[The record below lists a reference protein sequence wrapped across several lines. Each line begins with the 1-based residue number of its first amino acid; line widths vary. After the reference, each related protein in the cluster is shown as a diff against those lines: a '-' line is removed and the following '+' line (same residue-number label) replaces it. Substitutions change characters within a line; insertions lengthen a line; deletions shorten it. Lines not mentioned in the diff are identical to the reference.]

1 MFTFIS
7 LIFVESATIF
17 KYQLVIYPHWKTNN
31 FAPENWWLE
40 DEMSF
45 GGKRPIFRCE
55 LLVSGREIY
64 TASWWFFT
72 NPFEKIYSSKWV
84 KIRNIWEQPPPVDS
98 ESPEN
103 FWSPNP
109 LKNSRTTQLFL
120 PDSSLLSTG
129 RGEVISRALVPMGLR
144 MDVPWGS
151 KVIGSVS
158 YNPNICRLD
167 A

>member
-1 MFTFIS
+1 MKQTPFIKRWSEANMFTFIS

-72 NPFEKIYSSKWV
+72 NPFEKYGRKIGSSSPYRGENTKYL
-84 KIRNIWEQPPPVDS
+84 KPPPIVS
-98 ESPEN
+98 VRISKFN
-103 FWSPNP
+103 LNP
-109 LKNSRTTQLFL
+109 RRQKSTRITIVQKMVGLMTPRIQTY
-120 PDSSLLSTG
+120 PDRVG
-129 RGEVISRALVPMGLR
+129 FMI
-144 MDVPWGS
+144 
-151 KVIGSVS
+151 
-158 YNPNICRLD
+158 
-167 A
+167 